1 MKKLNSSLCIILIVI
16 TAFCTTTCSK
26 DKDSDGIPILLGNL
40 GGLWKSGDDSF
51 TFQDLD
57 GQLAGSG
64 FINKRNGN
72 IANSIISGKVFTFD
86 LIYEDDDKK
95 VEHPYRGTMK
105 PSKTVITLTLLE
117 PSGRSIDFTKQ
128 Q

>member
-26 DKDSDGIPILLGNL
+26 GSDDIPILLGNL
-40 GGLWKSGDDSF
+40 GGFWKSGDDSF
-51 TFQDLD
+51 TFQDKD

-64 FINKRNGN
+64 FIGGRKGD
-72 IANSIISGKVFTFD
+72 IANGIISDKVFTFD
-86 LIYEDDDKK
+86 LIYNDDVKK
-95 VEHPYRGTMK
+95 KKHPYRGTMM

-117 PSGRSIDFTKQ
+117 PAGRSVDFTKQ